1 MALKIIVLAKQVPD
15 TRNVGP
21 DAMTPEGTVNRAALP
36 AVFNPEDLNALEQA
50 LRLKDQFPGSTIS
63 VVTMGL
69 PKSAEVIREALYRG
83 ADYGYVVTDRCLGGA
98 DTLATSYTLAQAI
111 KKIGNYDIILGGRQ
125 AIDGDTAQVGPQIAE
140 KLGLTQI
147 TYAEEILNLDEQA
160 RRITVKRHIDGGV
173 ETVEGPLPLVVTVNG
188 SAAPCRPRNA
198 KRVMKYKK
206 ATAAAERGAE
216 VSAEYEALLA
226 TKPFLNI
233 TQWGAADIDADLK
246 QVGKAGSPTNVK
258 AVKNIVFKAKESRTM
273 TGSDAD
279 VEGLIVELLAS
290 NTIG

>member
-1 MALKIIVLAKQVPD
+1 
-15 TRNVGP
+15 
-21 DAMTPEGTVNRAALP
+21 
-36 AVFNPEDLNALEQA
+36 
-50 LRLKDQFPGSTIS
+50 
-63 VVTMGL
+63 
-69 PKSAEVIREALYRG
+69 
-83 ADYGYVVTDRCLGGA
+83 
-98 DTLATSYTLAQAI
+98 
-111 KKIGNYDIILGGRQ
+111 
-125 AIDGDTAQVGPQIAE
+125 
-140 KLGLTQI
+140 
-147 TYAEEILNLDEQA
+147 LNLDEA
-160 RRITVKRHIDGGV
+160 NRRITVKRHIDGGV

-216 VSAEYEALLA
+216 VSADYEKLLA

-233 TQWGAADIDADLK
+233 NQWGAADIDADLN